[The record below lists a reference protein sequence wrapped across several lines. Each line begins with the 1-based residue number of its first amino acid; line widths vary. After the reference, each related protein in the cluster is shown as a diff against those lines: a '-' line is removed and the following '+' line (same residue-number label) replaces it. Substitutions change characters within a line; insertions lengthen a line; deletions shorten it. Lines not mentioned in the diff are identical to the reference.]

1 MAPARTDTFPAALTL
16 AAATARD
23 LMTPNPVSIREG
35 ASVAEAI
42 ALLTDRG
49 LSAAPV
55 IDEAGRPRGVI
66 THGDILVHERQR
78 LTARTAAPP
87 SADASRVADLMTPA
101 VFSVTPDAPARQVV
115 EQLLG
120 LQVQQLF
127 VVDDTGALVGS
138 ISARDVVRHLV

>member
-1 MAPARTDTFPAALTL
+1 MVPAPTDTFPAALTL
-16 AAATARD
+16 AAETARD

-55 IDEAGRPRGVI
+55 IDEAGRPRGVL

-78 LTARTAAPP
+78 LTCLTAAPP
-87 SADASRVADLMTPA
+87 ADASRVADLMTPTI
-101 VFSVTPDAPARQVV
+101 FSVTPDAPARQVV

-127 VVDDTGALVGS
+127 VVDDAGALVGS
-138 ISARDVVRHLV
+138 ISARDVVRHLA